1 MKKRKR
7 IVKKK
12 IAKEMVKRIGDSLI
26 KDAEGLGG
34 RCYSFGILF
43 HEIEKP
49 ECLKCL
55 DRERMQ
61 EQKKK

>member
-1 MKKRKR
+1 
-7 IVKKK
+7 
-12 IAKEMVKRIGDSLI
+12 MVKRIGDSLI

>member
-26 KDAEGLGG
+26 QDAEGIGG
-34 RCYSFGILF
+34 RCNSFGIFSSTTKLYL
-43 HEIEKP
+43 P
-49 ECLKCL
+49 LYPN
-55 DRERMQ
+55 
-61 EQKKK
+61 